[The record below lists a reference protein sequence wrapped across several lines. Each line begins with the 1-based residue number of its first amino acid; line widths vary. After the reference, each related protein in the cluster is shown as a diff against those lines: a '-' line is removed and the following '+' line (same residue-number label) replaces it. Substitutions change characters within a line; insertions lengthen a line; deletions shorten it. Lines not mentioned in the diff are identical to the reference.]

1 MVGNRKYSSRDYQ
14 NTSQS
19 RHNTRPTYEE
29 YDREDDRTPG
39 DDSAL
44 NRFSPD
50 PYQKALLKL
59 VNQIEDIY
67 KMDKEVKVKKT
78 DKIKNLPV
86 GSVHEYIIGTVTHV
100 PSNIRRSRN
109 IEVSGLMGSVLY
121 LSHMMRF
128 RKVAKVDFRDHP
140 GIRQVVGILSRFKNI
155 DTCQYEKKNYIN
167 AILESLEM
175 YESVS
180 LMRINVKLSYKLLR
194 LFYLMVIYD
203 NLADA
208 SAIADLILYQVKLS
222 IDNIVQKRGGNMY
235 SRSDYNASRMD
246 NSFMGGNMYDPYTGG
261 DTGFEDRPSQTY
273 QPRRKVQPNTEP
285 TKDSDEFIDDDEVLR
300 DDAEEVKTA
309 ETNNNNRNRTES
321 TNPTN
326 TNRRTRRKVPEDPK
340 KNNNNDKQQK
350 NNKNN
355 NTGQQ
360 SETKKREENNNSRR
374 TSEATQPNPQNK
386 NTNKRNRGKGGS
398 KIDLSEINQFHDDF
412 EDTVEN
418 KPKPKE
424 KNTGHKTSEGL
435 EKVDIF
441 GTSKKDDDL
450 EVGQTKYANPRN
462 NNQSGKRKASTSGRQ
477 RTKNTKVDNIES
489 NDLEPLDIEVKYNDP
504 RKKNKSNRRVR

>member
-19 RHNTRPTYEE
+19 RHSTRTTYEE

-39 DDSAL
+39 NDSAL

-180 LMRINVKLSYKLLR
+180 VMRINVKLSYKLLR

-222 IDNIVQKRGGNMY
+222 IDNIVQKRGGNPY

-246 NSFMGGNMYDPYTGG
+246 NSFMGGNMYDPYTG
-261 DTGFEDRPSQTY
+261 DDNGFEDRPRQEH
-273 QPRRKVQPNTEP
+273 QPRRKTQQTPEP
-285 TKDSDEFIDDDEVLR
+285 RKASDEFIDENEVLR
-300 DDAEEVKTA
+300 DDAEEIKTT
-309 ETNNNNRNRTES
+309 ETTGTKETDN
-321 TNPTN
+321 TNKTN
-326 TNRRTRRKVPEDPK
+326 TSRRARRKVPEDTK
-340 KNNNNDKQQK
+340 KNNNEKQQK
-350 NNKNN
+350 NNRNN
-355 NTGQQ
+355 NTEQQ
-360 SETKKREENNNSRR
+360 AEPKKKNENNNNNNSRR
-374 TSEATQPNPQNK
+374 TSEANQQNK
-386 NTNKRNRGKGGS
+386 NTEKRNRGKGGS
-398 KIDLSEINQFHDDF
+398 RIDLSEINQFHDDF
-412 EDTVEN
+412 EDSN
-418 KPKPKE
+418 DIKPKTKE
-424 KNTGHKTSEGL
+424 KNTGTRTSEGL

-441 GTSKKDDDL
+441 GTSKKDNDL
-450 EVGQTKYANPRN
+450 EVGQTTYANPRN
-462 NNQSGKRKASTSGRQ
+462 NNQGRKRKANTSGRQ
-477 RTKNTKVDNIES
+477 RTKNTKVDNIET